1 MATASVPG
9 KYRKT
14 NSIAFSSIASSISSR
29 VERDNRRVGT
39 IAPYFTASSSIVS
52 SIA

>member
-9 KYRKT
+9 KYQKT

-29 VERDNRRVGT
+29 VERDNRRLGT